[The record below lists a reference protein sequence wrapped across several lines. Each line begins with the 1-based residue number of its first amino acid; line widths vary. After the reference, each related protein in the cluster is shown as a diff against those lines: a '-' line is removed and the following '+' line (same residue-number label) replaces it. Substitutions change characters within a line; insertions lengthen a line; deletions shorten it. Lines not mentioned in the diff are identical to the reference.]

1 MPKKPCILNKSAVKR
16 LFADAGMPKP
26 IDETIDIMS
35 TNLTSIFRVIART
48 VPLRQIRK
56 NTVTT
61 VDTPM
66 DIVTP
71 EEVSVAVPVG
81 RVMDELPPD
90 PAPSPAEEP
99 AKPLSETTITS
110 NDKVRITADPPGDT
124 HENPVALA
132 VSLGIA
138 PLAPAYKKPVLQPG
152 DTPCTQCMYAAHG
165 TDGSIFCRNEL
176 AEAYRTRVGTTPLV
190 VGCSLGELLTDDN
203 LSGDSDDD
211 GTTPPATV

>member
-48 VPLRQIRK
+48 VPLRQIRR
-56 NTVTT
+56 NTLTT
-61 VDTPM
+61 VDKPI

-71 EEVSVAVPVG
+71 EEVSVAVPVAT
-81 RVMDELPPD
+81 MMEQ
-90 PAPSPAEEP
+90 PAPETLPSAEVSRDAHPCPPSAHHVPADLPTPEKKAAVAVTPREP
-99 AKPLSETTITS
+99 AYT
-110 NDKVRITADPPGDT
+110 
-124 HENPVALA
+124 
-132 VSLGIA
+132 
-138 PLAPAYKKPVLQPG
+138 KPVLQPG